1 MSLYYTRGGFK
12 AASRTLDL
20 TGKTSVQMIK
30 KHFITQLICLFE
42 ASRADASAR
51 GAAYTQYWDFDDTFF
66 AYCANTFTNCVTYT
80 ANDLCENAFEVS
92 ELNALTS
99 RRSGAI
105 AVRANDDS
113 RNTYPA
119 YATVLKGQNRELLYI
134 CMCSGVTPAFTTD
147 VNTSYGLPVYYK
159 WLAGY
164 GNVSGA
170 AYVSGGGLH
179 VWYNPNPSSGI
190 YPFGSH
196 HPGRSDFLAVLSDW
210 LVDGGWSSRNATAIA
225 PNASNS
231 LTSVTKHQH
240 VVICKEDV
248 VMLCHKNPNGDLN
261 PLVFGR
267 KIVELK
273 NGTGCAGMFA
283 LQYSTIDSTA
293 SLGGMAPTQMS
304 SRPCGDIGSE
314 VGLLTHAGATGANSY
329 QNVHLGLFQTT
340 MILCNRAAGKPLPF
354 VPIAIHALPYVSP
367 GTLNSTSLLSG
378 DGTSLV
384 GYLRG
389 DIARATCGWQVNRFT
404 TIDSGNYMIL
414 HGSSSGAYNET
425 IWVSVMRLVIGW
437 DSSNEVVL

>member
-20 TGKTSVQMIK
+20 TGKTPVQMIK

-51 GAAYTQYWDFDDTFF
+51 SAAYTQYWDFDDTFF
-66 AYCANTFTNCVTYT
+66 THCANTFTNCVTYT
-80 ANDLCENAFEVS
+80 ANDLCEDAFEVA

-99 RRSGAI
+99 RQSGAI

-113 RNTYPA
+113 GNTYPA
-119 YATVLKGQNRELLYI
+119 YATVLKGQNGELLYI
-134 CMCSGVTPAFTTD
+134 CMCSGVTPAFTAT
-147 VNTSYGLPVYYK
+147 VNTSYGLTAYYK

-164 GNVSGA
+164 GNASGA

-179 VWYNPNPSSGI
+179 VWYNPNPSNGI

-196 HPGRSDFLAVLSDW
+196 HPGRSDFLTVLSDW
-210 LVDGGWSSRNATAIA
+210 LVDGGWSSRNATAIG
-225 PNASNS
+225 PSASNS
-231 LTSVTKHQH
+231 LTSFVEHQH
-240 VVICKEDV
+240 VVLCKEDV
-248 VMLCHKNPNGDLN
+248 VMLCHKVPLSDLC

-273 NGTGCAGMFA
+273 DGTGCAGMFA
-283 LQYSTIDSTA
+283 LQYTTVDSSSSA
-293 SLGGMAPTQMS
+293 GGMAPSQLS
-304 SRPCGDIGSE
+304 SRPCGDIGSAAN
-314 VGLLTHAGATGANSY
+314 LLTHAAASGVNVY
-329 QNVHLGLFQTT
+329 KNVHLGLFQTT
-340 MILCNRAAGKPLPF
+340 MILCNRTAGNPIPF
-354 VPIAIHALPYVSP
+354 VPIAIHALPYVSYSS
-367 GTLNSTSLLSG
+367 LSSSSLLSG

-389 DIARATCGWQVNRFT
+389 DIARSTCGWQVNRFT
-404 TIDSGNYMIL
+404 TIDSGNYMIV
-414 HGSSSGAYNET
+414 HSSGSGAYNDT
-425 IWVSVMRLVIGW
+425 VFANSMRLVIGW

>member
-20 TGKTSVQMIK
+20 TGKTTVQMIK

-51 GAAYTQYWDFDDTFF
+51 SAAYTQYWDFDNTFF
-66 AYCANTFTNCVTYT
+66 NYCASTFTNCVMYS
-80 ANDLCENAFEVS
+80 ANNLCEDASEVA

-99 RRSGAI
+99 RQSGAI

-113 RNTYPA
+113 GNTYPA
-119 YATVLKGQNRELLYI
+119 YATVLKGQNGELLYI
-134 CMCSGVTPAFTTD
+134 CMCSGVIPVFTAT
-147 VNTSYGLPVYYK
+147 VNANYGLTAYYK
-159 WLAGY
+159 WLTGY
-164 GNVSGA
+164 GNATGNA
-170 AYVSGGGLH
+170 HVSGGGLH

-196 HPGRSDFLAVLSDW
+196 HPGRSDFLAVLGDW
-210 LVDGGWSSRNATAIA
+210 LVDGGWSSKTSGGVL
-225 PNASNS
+225 PSASSS
-231 LTSVTKHQH
+231 LTSVTDHQH
-240 VVICKEDV
+240 VVLCKEDV
-248 VMLCHKNPNGDLN
+248 VMLCHKIPAGDLN

-283 LQYSTIDSTA
+283 LQYNPADSPN
-293 SLGGMAPTQMS
+293 SIGYMAPAQLA

-314 VGLLTHAGATGANSY
+314 AGLLTHAGATGADVLK
-329 QNVHLGLFQTT
+329 NVQLGLFQAT
-340 MILCNRAAGKPLPF
+340 MITCNRTTGNPIPF
-354 VPIAIHALPYVSP
+354 VPITVHAIPYSSG
-367 GTLNSTSLLSG
+367 GTLISTSLLSG

-414 HGSSSGAYNET
+414 HASGASTYNEALFNAT
-425 IWVSVMRLVIGW
+425 MRLVIGW
-437 DSSNEVVL
+437 DSSNTVVL